1 MKYLKSRTNYPLDFA
16 EGFEDGGFDVLSRE
30 PAVEVNQAALA
41 AVCLPEVI
49 PVDAASLKKKRVDEL
64 VNGRIHIQ

>member
-1 MKYLKSRTNYPLDFA
+1 MKYLKSITNYPLDFA
-16 EGFEDGGFDVLSRE
+16 EGFEDGGFDVLSRK
-30 PAVEVNQAALA
+30 PAVEVNQATLA

-64 VNGRIHIQ
+64 INGRIHIQ